1 MMQLTKLM
9 DAAKT
14 TTVELATAI
23 EADRTTVWRWLNR
36 GLRPRAEYT
45 DALLAFFTKRLD
57 RPVTYEEA
65 FGAKKRRV
73 RRAA

>member
-9 DAAKT
+9 DEAKT
-14 TTVELATAI
+14 TTVDLATAI
-23 EADRTTVWRWLNR
+23 EADRSTVWRWLNR

-45 DALLAFFTKRLD
+45 DALLAFFTKRLG
-57 RPVTYEEA
+57 RPVLYEEA
-65 FGAKKRRV
+65 FGAPKRK

>member
-1 MMQLTKLM
+1 MQLAKLM
-9 DAAKT
+9 DDAKT
-14 TTVELATAI
+14 TPVELATAL

-45 DALLAFFTKRLD
+45 DALLAFFTKRLE
-57 RPVTYEEA
+57 RPVKYEEV
-65 FGAKKRRV
+65 FGSPKRR